1 MQVEEF
7 ELVNAEKVDRVI
19 NGTLDRDGALKGGL
33 GEDADPADI
42 LAGYDRL
49 GGLIRRDGD
58 TVKTGTFW
66 DFKLKKA
73 VAKPV
78 VVCQYRING
87 KVVDVADGE
96 KVPGI
101 VKAFKQGDALDEVE
115 VEKPKR
121 TRATVG
127 KTGAGKG
134 KGGKAK

>member
-1 MQVEEF
+1 MNIEGF
-7 ELVNAEKVDRVI
+7 ELVNAEKIDRVI

-33 GEDADPADI
+33 GADADPADI

-66 DFKLKKA
+66 DFKAKKA
-73 VAKPV
+73 VAKPII
-78 VVCQYRING
+78 VCQYRING
-87 KVVDVADGE
+87 KVVEVADGE

-101 VKAFKQGDALDEVE
+101 VRAFKQGDAGDDEDAE

-121 TRATVG
+121 TRAKVG
-127 KTGAGKG
+127 GAK
-134 KGGKAK
+134 KAAKKAK